1 MTDINDGTGRS
12 VNAGMAGNAAETG
25 PTEYVYIGRTE
36 IVATVVGLVTGALY
50 SWLNLPIPAPNVFG
64 GILAI
69 IFTFIGYVII
79 QKARGVLAFGPPPKS

>member
-1 MTDINDGTGRS
+1 MTDINEGRGQPLN
-12 VNAGMAGNAAETG
+12 VGATAGGASSG

-36 IVATVVGLVTGALY
+36 IVATIVGLVTGALY

-79 QKARGVLAFGPPPKS
+79 QKSRGVLAFGPPPQR

>member
-12 VNAGMAGNAAETG
+12 VNVGTTGSTVRTG
-25 PTEYVYIGRTE
+25 PKEYVYIGRTE
-36 IVATVVGLVTGALY
+36 IVATIVGLVTGALY